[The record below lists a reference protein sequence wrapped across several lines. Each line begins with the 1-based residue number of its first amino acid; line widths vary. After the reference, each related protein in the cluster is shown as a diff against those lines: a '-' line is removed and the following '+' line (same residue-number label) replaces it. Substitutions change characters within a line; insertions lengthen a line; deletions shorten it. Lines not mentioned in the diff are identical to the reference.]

1 MTLAK
6 RLHTLEGKRGKSGNW
21 PSVVLLCDAVTGEA
35 HGAIVTGG
43 GALVRVAGESAD
55 AFTARA
61 TAGAAMVLR
70 LPDNGRGAGLA
81 VSQ

>member
-35 HGAIVTGG
+35 HGAFVTGG
-43 GALVRVAGESAD
+43 GALVRAAGESVE
-55 AFTARA
+55 AFTTRA
-61 TAGAAMVLR
+61 TAGVAMVLH

-81 VSQ
+81 GTQ